1 MRKIN
6 LITIT
11 ILLLSLFSLTLVSAA
26 NRPDIT
32 VTLISQSPDPVES
45 GQELIVKFKVE
56 NNGTQTT
63 DDVILRLL
71 PNFPF
76 QLYGDVAEKNLGKMR
91 GGQNGADA
99 EIVEY
104 RLKIAPSAIEQ
115 DTELELELQRGTSIT
130 KYVNND
136 FLIDIRT
143 RDTALAISQVT
154 SEPEQIAPGEYSNV
168 NIMVKNTADSLIKD
182 ITFKL
187 DFSSADLPLA
197 PYQSSSEKTL
207 GKLEAGYQDTL
218 TYKIIADPEATL
230 GLYKVPLN
238 ITYSDDRGTRTTV
251 SEVLA
256 LTIGDVPQ
264 LKPFIKQSTVL
275 QANKEGTV
283 TIGLAN
289 SGTTNLKFLELEIL
303 PSDDFQLVSTS
314 NYFYIGDL
322 DSDDTESEDVDLF
335 INRGLKTLTIPI
347 RLEYRDANNKL
358 FQQQSDLELNLY
370 SASQLKKFGI
380 IQTNNSWV
388 YLFLLLLIVGGYIYY
403 RRRKKKTKK

>member
-1 MRKIN
+1 MRRSNFLIIIVL
-6 LITIT
+6 LIT
-11 ILLLSLFSLTLVSAA
+11 LFSFSLVSAA

-32 VTLISQSPDPVES
+32 VNLISQSPDPVEP

-63 DDVILRLL
+63 DDVILRFL
-71 PNFPF
+71 PRFPF
-76 QLYGDVAEKNLGKMR
+76 ELYGDVAEKNLGKMR

-104 RLKIAPSAIEQ
+104 HLKVAPNAIEQ
-115 DTELELELQRGTSIT
+115 NTELELELQRGTSII

-143 RDTALAISQVT
+143 RDTALAISQVS
-154 SEPEQIAPGEYSNV
+154 SEPEQIAPGEYSDV
-168 NIMVKNTADSLIKD
+168 SIMFKNTADSLIKD

-187 DFSSADLPLA
+187 DFSATDLPLA

-218 TYKIIADPEATL
+218 TYKIIAEPEATP
-230 GLYKVPLN
+230 GLYKVPLT
-238 ITYSDDRGTRTTV
+238 ITYSDDRGTQTTV

-256 LTIGDVPQ
+256 VTIGDVPQ
-264 LKPFIKQSTVL
+264 LKLFIKQSTVL
-275 QANKEGTV
+275 QANKEGIV

-289 SGTTNLKFLELEIL
+289 SGTTNLKFVEIELL
-303 PSDDFQLVSTS
+303 PSEDYQLVSTT
-314 NYFYIGDL
+314 NYFYLGDL

-335 INRGLKTLTIPI
+335 INRGLETLIIPI
-347 RLEYRDANNKL
+347 KLKYRDANNKL
-358 FQQQSDLELNLY
+358 FQQQFDLELNLY
-370 SASQLKKFGI
+370 SASQLKRFGI

-388 YLFLLLLIVGGYIYY
+388 FLILIILAIGGYVYY